1 MGWHPLT
8 SGGELAGESRPF
20 TIQLNINLFFTH
32 SRSTQIKLV
41 TFLFNF
47 IYFLNFTVDFIF
59 SYGII

>member
-1 MGWHPLT
+1 
-8 SGGELAGESRPF
+8 GELAGESRPF